1 LKKILINKY
10 FFFYLFYQ
18 FIFILIL
25 IEAYRYLICAKVLD
39 QLKEF
44 EIKPSYERLCRSL
57 YNNAKTSSQMK
68 LLWSTVLI
76 KAGGRPDFINSTH
89 ISKIWKELSQNKRYD
104 DICHFEDN
112 IMNKIEKSSNKVSK
126 EKKHKQLHLNKS
138 NSLNSLNSSNSLN
151 SLNHSKSLNSQITNI
166 PSPTLSES
174 SNLTPNETLNDESSL
189 KDESSLT
196 PISNYSSILKDES
209 SLTPISNYSSIL
221 KDESSLTPISN
232 YSSILKDES
241 SLTPI
246 INYSSISN
254 DDFQTN
260 STSQIE
266 PIVSSSIPIF
276 STVSSLPSNPS
287 ISCISLIP
295 SSVPL
300 FYLTTSNELM
310 NGYEQPLIYI
320 QEPSQQIIFYY

>member
-1 LKKILINKY
+1 MQKINLSNAYLQKQNTFVALVKEVQFSLISKEYKKQGYSLNE
-10 FFFYLFYQ
+10 
-18 FIFILIL
+18 FIKMKWNISQAQ
-25 IEAYRYLICAKVLD
+25 AYRYLICAKVLD

-189 KDESSLT
+189 KDE
-196 PISNYSSILKDES
+196 N
-209 SLTPISNYSSIL
+209 
-221 KDESSLTPISN
+221 
-232 YSSILKDES
+232 ES

>member
-1 LKKILINKY
+1 LNIEKILINKY

-39 QLKEF
+39 QLEEF

-89 ISKIWKELSQNKRYD
+89 ISKIWKELSQNKQYD

-112 IMNKIEKSSNKVSK
+112 IMNKVEKSLNKISK
-126 EKKHKQLHLNKS
+126 EKKHKQLNLNKS
-138 NSLNSLNSSNSLN
+138 NSLNSLNSLNHSNSLN
-151 SLNHSKSLNSQITNI
+151 SLNSLNSQISNISSSNI

-174 SNLTPNETLNDESSL
+174 SNLTSNLTSNETLRN
-189 KDESSLT
+189 ESSLT
-196 PISNYSSILKDES
+196 PISNYSSI
-209 SLTPISNYSSIL
+209 SN
-221 KDESSLTPISN
+221 D
-232 YSSILKDES
+232 
-241 SLTPI
+241 
-246 INYSSISN
+246 

-260 STSQIE
+260 SIFQIE
-266 PIVSSSIPIF
+266 PMDSSSIPIF
-276 STVSSLPSNPS
+276 STISSLPSNPS
-287 ISCISLIP
+287 ISCIP
-295 SSVPL
+295 SVPFTEPL
-300 FYLTTSNELM
+300 YYLTSSNELM
-310 NGYEQPLIYI
+310 SKYEQPLIYI
-320 QEPSQQIIFYY
+320 QEPSQQIIYYY

>member
-1 LKKILINKY
+1 MQKINLSNAYLQKQNTFVALVKEVQFSLISKEYKKQGYSLNE
-10 FFFYLFYQ
+10 
-18 FIFILIL
+18 FIKMKWNISQAQ
-25 IEAYRYLICAKVLD
+25 AYRYLICAKVLD

-89 ISKIWKELSQNKRYD
+89 ISKTWKELSQNKQYD

-112 IMNKIEKSSNKVSK
+112 IINKIEKSLNKVSK

-138 NSLNSLNSSNSLN
+138 NSLNSLNS
-151 SLNHSKSLNSQITNI
+151 LNHSKSLNSQITNI
-166 PSPTLSES
+166 PSPTLFES
-174 SNLTPNETLNDESSL
+174 SNLTSNETLNVENSL
-189 KDESSLT
+189 KDESLLT
-196 PISNYSSILKDES
+196 PISNYSSL
-209 SLTPISNYSSIL
+209 
-221 KDESSLTPISN
+221 
-232 YSSILKDES
+232 
-241 SLTPI
+241 
-246 INYSSISN
+246 SN

-260 STSQIE
+260 SISQIE

-287 ISCISLIP
+287 ISCISSI
-295 SSVPL
+295 SSTEPL
-300 FYLTTSNELM
+300 YYLTTSNELM

-320 QEPSQQIIFYY
+320 QEPSQQIIYYY